1 MSNAQTTPATDIP
14 AIRCGTLGISY
25 PPPAR
30 TNLGAYEAL
39 AELTRRSGDQFELLH
54 GSFGWFVWNSTVG
67 DAAGEGA
74 TREEALEAAL
84 EAV

>member
-1 MSNAQTTPATDIP
+1 MATLPASENEQAP
-14 AIRCGTLGISY
+14 RPGLLGISY

-30 TNLGAYEAL
+30 SNLGPYEAL
-39 AELTRRSGDQFELLH
+39 AELTRRTGHQYELCH
-54 GSFGWFVWNSTVG
+54 AAFGWFVWDTVVG

-84 EAV
+84 EHV